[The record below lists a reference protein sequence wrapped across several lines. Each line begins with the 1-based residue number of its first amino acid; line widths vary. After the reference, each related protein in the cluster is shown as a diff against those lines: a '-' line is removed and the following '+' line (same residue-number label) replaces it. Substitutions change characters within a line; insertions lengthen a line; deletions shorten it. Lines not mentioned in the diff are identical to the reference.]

1 MAHPDQWGQR
11 FLSRARL
18 AVQASITSYRSA
30 IEARLPQSVRHQT
43 GFSVG
48 ASGHQVQVNVD
59 ALPVKRYVRLAFLGH
74 AFRGVSE
81 FVAPLLDGTDN
92 F

>member
-1 MAHPDQWGQR
+1 
-11 FLSRARL
+11 
-18 AVQASITSYRSA
+18 
-30 IEARLPQSVRHQT
+30 
-43 GFSVG
+43 VG